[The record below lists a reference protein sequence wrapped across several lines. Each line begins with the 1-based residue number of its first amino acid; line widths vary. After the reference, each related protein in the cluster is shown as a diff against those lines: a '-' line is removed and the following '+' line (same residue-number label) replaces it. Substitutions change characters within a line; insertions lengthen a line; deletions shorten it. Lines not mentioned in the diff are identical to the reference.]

1 MEFLRVLF
9 LSILCHMP
17 LSSTGTFHYWT
28 YGKSLYKIILVISTS
43 VFPNFT
49 LYLPSRCPPEFVF
62 LYREFG
68 GDLSLRDDQGRLA
81 TDIAENAPSL
91 KTLRTLQ
98 GKVETLSWIHFYS
111 IIFIFNNDVLQSFAI
126 ILQNLFRSP
135 FVVTKHLPS
144 SHS

>member
-28 YGKSLYKIILVISTS
+28 YGKNLHKIIVVISTS
-43 VFPNFT
+43 VFTNFT

-81 TDIAENAPSL
+81 TGIAENAPSL

-98 GKVETLSWIHFYS
+98 GIDMSNTNQGGV
-111 IIFIFNNDVLQSFAI
+111 FIFNDDVLQSFAI
-126 ILQNLFRSP
+126 IWQKSF
-135 FVVTKHLPS
+135 
-144 SHS
+144 